1 MARRGGPWRLA
12 ESEISNGRVARSAG
26 ARRPLPT
33 GGGDR
38 ALRWIV
44 EIYVFALAGGGLV
57 GLVGLWEGW
66 W

>member
-1 MARRGGPWRLA
+1 MAHRGGPWRLT
-12 ESEISNGRVARSAG
+12 ESEFSNRRVAGNAG

-38 ALRWIV
+38 SLRWIV
-44 EIYVFALAGGGLV
+44 EVYTFALVGGGLV
-57 GLVGLWEGW
+57 GLFGLWEGW